1 MYSLGIK
8 ADWKPDFGHK
18 MPEES
23 PDDNKNAHKCAKECF
38 AIYRPGPNYVDGVR
52 TCVLGCCK
60 KYGIKR
66 ENCKWDDICTAFSWN
81 NSEFYY
87 KIC

>member
-23 PDDNKNAHKCAKECF
+23 PDDNKSAHKCAKECF

-66 ENCKWDDICTAFSWN
+66 ENCKWGDICAEHVF
-81 NSEFYY
+81 
-87 KIC
+87 C